1 MCLAIPGEIVE
12 LLDNNKALVSVGG
25 ISKDVDLSLLKVRP
39 ILGDFV
45 IVHVGFALNVLNQ
58 EEAKKTLAL
67 FAELEKESS

>member
-25 ISKDVDLSLLKVRP
+25 INKDVDLSLLKVRP